1 MGNKTQIGIA
11 IGLMCVLLT
20 SAIVIQLN
28 TIKEA
33 TKIVG
38 TSYAESELKE
48 EVLIWKEEYERTYK
62 SLENKEKELEAVRE
76 ESTKE
81 NGRLK
86 ELQNELDEINKR
98 LGLTE
103 VTGSGMILTVKD
115 NDAINTKEPSVDP
128 SEIIVHAEDLIE
140 LINEFKNA
148 GAEAISINGQRIVAT
163 TSINCVGTVITI
175 NEVKVNSPF
184 EIKVIGYLPSL
195 RTIKRPRRIFIY
207 DGRRGNNRKRVRKAK
222 QLNHTKIRRNI

>member
-1 MGNKTQIGIA
+1 MINKTQIGIA

-38 TSYAESELKE
+38 TSYAQNELKE
-48 EVLIWKEEYERTYK
+48 EVLIWKESYERIYRE
-62 SLENKEKELEAVRE
+62 LENKEEELEAVRQ

-86 ELQNELDEINKR
+86 ELQNELEEINKR

-103 VTGSGMILTVKD
+103 ITGSGMILTVKD
-115 NDAINTKEPSVDP
+115 NDVINTKEPSVDP

-140 LINEFKNA
+140 LVNEFKNA
-148 GAEAISINGQRIVAT
+148 GAEAISINGQRIVGA
-163 TSINCVGTVITI
+163 TSISCSGTVITI
-175 NEVKVNSPF
+175 NDAKLNSPF
-184 EIKVIGYLPSL
+184 EIRVIGYLPSL
-195 RTIKRPRRIFIY
+195 RTIKRPRRISI
-207 DGRRGNNRKRVRKAK
+207 
-222 QLNHTKIRRNI
+222 

>member
-1 MGNKTQIGIA
+1 MVNKTQIGIA
-11 IGLMCVLLT
+11 IGLMCILLT

-48 EVLIWKEEYERTYK
+48 EVLIWKESYERIYRD
-62 SLENKEKELEAVRE
+62 LENKERELETVRQ

-81 NGRLK
+81 NSRLK
-86 ELQNELDEINKR
+86 ELQNELEEINKR

-115 NDAINTKEPSVDP
+115 NDTINTKEPSVDP

-140 LINEFKNA
+140 LVNEFKNA
-148 GAEAISINGQRIVAT
+148 GGEAISINGQRIVGA
-163 TSINCVGTVITI
+163 TSISCSGTVITI
-175 NEVKVNSPF
+175 NDAKLNSPF
-184 EIKVIGYLPSL
+184 EIRVIGYLPSL
-195 RTIKRPRRIFIY
+195 RTIKRPRRIFIQ
-207 DGRRGNNRKRVRKAK
+207 DGR
-222 QLNHTKIRRNI
+222 

>member
-1 MGNKTQIGIA
+1 MVNKTQIGIA
-11 IGLMCVLLT
+11 IGLMCILLT

-48 EVLIWKEEYERTYK
+48 EVLIWKESYERIYRD
-62 SLENKEKELEAVRE
+62 LENKERELETVRQ

-81 NGRLK
+81 NSRLK
-86 ELQNELDEINKR
+86 ELQNELEEINKR

-115 NDAINTKEPSVDP
+115 NDTINTKEPSVDP

-140 LINEFKNA
+140 LVNEFKNA
-148 GAEAISINGQRIVAT
+148 GAEAISINGQRIVGA
-163 TSINCVGTVITI
+163 TSISCSGTVITI
-175 NEVKVNSPF
+175 NDAKLNSPF
-184 EIKVIGYLPSL
+184 EIRVIGYLPSL
-195 RTIKRPRRIFIY
+195 RTIKRPRRIFIQ
-207 DGRRGNNRKRVRKAK
+207 DGR
-222 QLNHTKIRRNI
+222 